1 VEELDC
7 PIASALNAAKV
18 LFPVLGAL
26 IAITIP
32 SWQWPVWL
40 QCIQIGVV
48 SLTIMV
54 NTGILVAGSDT
65 GIYPDL
71 NPVTLDITE
80 FIGSQGELNADWT
93 TEWFLG

>member
-1 VEELDC
+1 
-7 PIASALNAAKV
+7 
-18 LFPVLGAL
+18 L

-32 SWQWPVWL
+32 FWQWPFWL
-40 QCIQIGVV
+40 QYIQIGFV

-54 NTGILVAGSDT
+54 KTGTLVVDSDT
-65 GIYPDL
+65 GMYPDL

-93 TEWFLG
+93 TE

>member
-1 VEELDC
+1 MGVNELGPTDN
-7 PIASALNAAKV
+7 PQDTTY
-18 LFPVLGAL
+18 AL

-48 SLTIMV
+48 LLTIMV

-93 TEWFLG
+93 TEWFCWIYVR